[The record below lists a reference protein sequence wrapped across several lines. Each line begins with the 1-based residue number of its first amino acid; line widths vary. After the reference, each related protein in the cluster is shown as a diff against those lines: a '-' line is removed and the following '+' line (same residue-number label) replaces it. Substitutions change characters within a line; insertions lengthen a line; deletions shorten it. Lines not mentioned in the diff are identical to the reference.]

1 MLVIL
6 LSSSMTFFFRFN
18 KEKEELLIPIW
29 LFDDTKLVII
39 KLCFVPKNE
48 KFNKRFISKLQT
60 FTNGKDIFHII

>member
-6 LSSSMTFFFRFN
+6 LSSSMTLFFRFN

-39 KLCFVPKNE
+39 KICFVPKNE
-48 KFNKRFISKLQT
+48 KFNNRFISKLQT